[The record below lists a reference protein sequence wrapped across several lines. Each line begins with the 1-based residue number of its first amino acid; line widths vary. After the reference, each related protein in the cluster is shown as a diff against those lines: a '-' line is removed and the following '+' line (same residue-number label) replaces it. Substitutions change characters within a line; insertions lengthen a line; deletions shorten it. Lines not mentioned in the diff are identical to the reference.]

1 MAMRVPVSSK
11 GERNERRDKRFRFAD
26 SDFCT
31 ISVEI
36 ENGRRLFYRMG
47 LHSGAFE
54 RCDESGA
61 GDLVITAYRDDWR
74 GPTGGRSL
82 SDKAG
87 ASLIAR
93 ETDVLEPLTVINASR
108 KGVVYATR
116 KTRALEYAWD
126 QAPLIA
132 VLDGMMDAGVKRPS
146 VAGVVFWDLDLVVLY
161 LFTQHGLVADREMQV
176 SINPNSAASAAA
188 SFASMHHLP
197 PDVETRLFTQEELG
211 RALRIQQTPV
221 YPRHATLFGLPYHQA
236 ITLVA
241 AGVWTITVATGGWAG
256 YEYLRQ
262 QRVEGEIASIA
273 GQAMD
278 AASRTGDELSRRLRS
293 LARLASLD
301 VSRGF
306 ETAEALWPP
315 GGGVSMS
322 LTPTEHKYDALIPV
336 RVQKERENSA
346 LEVASLE
353 RTAKSL
359 ATPIPEGCGQAS
371 TGITGGM
378 NDIKKSI
385 TCPRAVGGV
394 AHGW

>member
-1 MAMRVPVSSK
+1 M
-11 GERNERRDKRFRFAD
+11 
-26 SDFCT
+26 
-31 ISVEI
+31 
-36 ENGRRLFYRMG
+36 
-47 LHSGAFE
+47 
-54 RCDESGA
+54 
-61 GDLVITAYRDDWR
+61 
-74 GPTGGRSL
+74 
-82 SDKAG
+82 
-87 ASLIAR
+87 IAR

-146 VAGVVFWDLDLVVLY
+146 VAGVVFGDLDLVVLY

-278 AASRTGDELSRRLRS
+278 AASRTGDELSRRLSS